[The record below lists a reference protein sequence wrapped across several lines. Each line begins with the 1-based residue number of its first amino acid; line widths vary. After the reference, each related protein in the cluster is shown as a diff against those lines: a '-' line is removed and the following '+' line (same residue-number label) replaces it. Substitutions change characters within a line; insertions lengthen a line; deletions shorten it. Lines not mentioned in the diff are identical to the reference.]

1 MGDLIKGSKAKEL
14 EARSRIAEA
23 FLGDNEEVVYHGVLQ
38 VLLDVFDSKFGV
50 MGYIDENGA
59 YVVPSMT
66 RHIWDQCQVE
76 EKRFVFLRDE
86 WGDSTW
92 PRAIRERRIIY
103 RNEPSTVTPEGHI
116 TIDRHVSAPIVYGG
130 EAVGLFQ
137 VANKE
142 TDYGPD
148 DIRLA
153 ENICNAIAP
162 ILNARLQRDRVEKQ
176 RKAALEQV
184 RQLNEHLERSN
195 KELERFAYVASH
207 DLQEPLR
214 KVRSFIEL
222 LELDYGDR
230 LVGEAKQYM
239 SFIMDGAERMQN
251 LIRNLLALSRVSASR
266 KRPRPTD
273 GSEVLR
279 RVLDDLRLHIEESGA
294 SVTVGPLP
302 TVLAD
307 RSQLERLFRNLIGNA
322 IKFRG
327 DAPPR
332 VHVTAKEEP
341 GRWVFEVRDNGIGFD
356 PEYAHAIF
364 DMFRRLHG
372 PEKYSGTGIGLAIC
386 RKIVELHGGEIGA
399 ESKPGKGST
408 FHFSLRSAESGEP
421 QDSANPES

>member
-1 MGDLIKGSKAKEL
+1 MREGIGGPKAKEL

-23 FLGDNEEVVYHGVLQ
+23 FLNDEEEVAYHAVLE

-50 MGYIDENGA
+50 MGYIDEEGA

-76 EKRFVFLRDE
+76 DKRFVFPRDA

-92 PRAIRERRIIY
+92 PRAIREQRLIH
-103 RNEPSTVTPEGHI
+103 RNEPSKLTPEGHI
-116 TIDRHVSAPIVYGG
+116 RIDRHISAPIVYGE

-148 DIRLA
+148 DLRLA

-176 RKAALEQV
+176 RKEALEEV
-184 RQLNEHLERSN
+184 RKVNEHLARSN
-195 KELERFAYVASH
+195 SELEQFAYVASH

-230 LVGEAKQYM
+230 LDGEARQYM
-239 SFIMDGAERMQN
+239 GFIVDGAERMQN
-251 LIRNLLALSRVSASR
+251 LIRDLLLLSRVSSKR
-266 KRPRPTD
+266 KPSRPTN
-273 GSEVLR
+273 GNEVLR
-279 RVLDDLRLHIEESGA
+279 LALDDLGPRIEESGA
-294 SVTVGPLP
+294 SVTADPLP

-307 RSQLERLFRNLIGNA
+307 PSQLQRLFTNLIGNA
-322 IKFRG
+322 INFRG
-327 DAPPR
+327 EPPAR

-341 GRWVFEVRDNGIGFD
+341 DGWAFEVRDNGIGFD
-356 PEYAHAIF
+356 PEFAESIF

-386 RKIVELHGGEIGA
+386 RKIVELHGGEIRA
-399 ESKPGKGST
+399 ESELGKGST
-408 FHFSLRSAESGEP
+408 FHFSLRITE
-421 QDSANPES
+421 